1 MDGSAATIRD
11 VAKLAGVAVSTASRA
26 LGNGSASEKT
36 RLKVQRAA
44 EALNFVPN
52 PAAKQ
57 LTSGKSNIVA
67 IVVPEEPEFMFHDA
81 FVSGMVSQLATSFAS
96 VQLLPFL
103 VLTAPHDA
111 QGFLKLLRGSGASG
125 IVVTSFHYS
134 KQLAAVLETYGK
146 PVIFIGK
153 PNLAM
158 HYPYVD
164 VDNYQGGYDAGKLL
178 RRRGCEHIA
187 VIAGPDDMQTP
198 PQRTKGIIDALAVDG
213 LEPVAIMSGKYGTE
227 HGEVAMRR
235 ILDEHPEI
243 DGVFA
248 HSDQIASGA
257 LRALSGTGRMV
268 PDDVALVGFDDFRVA
283 EATTP
288 KLTTFAQPLAMMAEE
303 ATTMLRKRL
312 ETGVWEKQATLFP
325 AQLVRRESA

>member
-125 IVVTSFHYS
+125 IVVTSFHY
-134 KQLAAVLETYGK
+134 
-146 PVIFIGK
+146 
-153 PNLAM
+153 
-158 HYPYVD
+158 
-164 VDNYQGGYDAGKLL
+164 
-178 RRRGCEHIA
+178 
-187 VIAGPDDMQTP
+187 
-198 PQRTKGIIDALAVDG
+198 
-213 LEPVAIMSGKYGTE
+213 
-227 HGEVAMRR
+227 
-235 ILDEHPEI
+235 
-243 DGVFA
+243 
-248 HSDQIASGA
+248 
-257 LRALSGTGRMV
+257 
-268 PDDVALVGFDDFRVA
+268 
-283 EATTP
+283 
-288 KLTTFAQPLAMMAEE
+288 
-303 ATTMLRKRL
+303 
-312 ETGVWEKQATLFP
+312 
-325 AQLVRRESA
+325 